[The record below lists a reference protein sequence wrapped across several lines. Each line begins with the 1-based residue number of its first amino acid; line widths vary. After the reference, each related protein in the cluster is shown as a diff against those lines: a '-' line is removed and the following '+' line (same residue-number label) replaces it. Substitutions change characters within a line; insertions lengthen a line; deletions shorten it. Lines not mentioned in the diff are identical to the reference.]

1 MDRPGQ
7 NPAVS
12 ATAASP
18 AGAPASGDRPP
29 VGAASP
35 GSALAAPGDFAAISK
50 PNLSPILGRYFERSW
65 DHGEGHILYDSAG
78 RGFLDFASG
87 IATTSLGHHHPAVT
101 QAIKDQADK
110 LLHICN
116 ALGYLEPVGQLATM
130 LADAC
135 PDPLDT
141 VFFGNSGAE
150 AVEGALKLARRVTGR
165 PGIIAFRGA
174 FHGRTF
180 GAASITSSS
189 INYRLG
195 YEPLL
200 PSVYLTPFPNVYRYF
215 GDDEEAATAGAMGAL
230 RTLLGHEIPASS
242 VAAIII
248 EPIQGEGG
256 FNPAPVSFLRELR
269 ALCDENG
276 ILLIADEIQSGMAR
290 TGKMWA
296 FEHAGIVPDV
306 VCVAKALAN
315 GMPLAAIV
323 SSRELQERWGVGA
336 HGTTFGGNPVS
347 CAAGVAVMKTIA
359 EQGLVANAAA
369 RGEELIA
376 GLKGLM
382 AQDDRIG
389 DVRGRGL
396 MIGVELVKDRATRE
410 PDTATSEA
418 LVLACAEQGL
428 LVLNCGTHHNVIRF
442 LPPIDVT
449 SAEIAQGVELFSGAL
464 AGIPRSGASAE
475 S

>member
-1 MDRPGQ
+1 MDTAKDQ
-7 NPAVS
+7 VVPASAAMTVS
-12 ATAASP
+12 
-18 AGAPASGDRPP
+18 GAPVRDLTPAEIDE
-29 VGAASP
+29 
-35 GSALAAPGDFAAISK
+35 LAAAGDFAGISR
-50 PNLSPILGRYFERSW
+50 PHLSPILGRYYERSW
-65 DHGEGHILYDSAG
+65 SHGEGHTLYDSEG
-78 RGFLDFASG
+78 RGFLDFACG

-101 QAIKDQADK
+101 AAIKDQADK

-116 ALGYLEPVGQLATM
+116 ALGYLEPVGRLATM
-130 LADAC
+130 LADSC
-135 PDPLDT
+135 PAPLDT

-150 AVEGALKLARRVTGR
+150 AVEAALKLARRVTGR

-180 GAASITSSS
+180 GAASVTSSS
-189 INYRLG
+189 INYRRG

-200 PSVYLTPFPNVYRYF
+200 PSVYLTPFPSVYRYF
-215 GDDEEAATAGAMGAL
+215 GGDEEQATAAAMGSL
-230 RTLLGHEIPASS
+230 RTLLGHEIPPTS
-242 VAAIII
+242 VAAIIV

-256 FNPAPVSFLRELR
+256 FSPAPLQFLRELR
-269 ALCDENG
+269 ALCDQHG
-276 ILLIADEIQSGMAR
+276 ILLICDEIQSGVAR

-315 GMPLAAIV
+315 GMPIGAIV
-323 SSRELQERWGVGA
+323 TRRELQERWGVGA

-359 EQGLVANAAA
+359 EQSLVANAAA
-369 RGEELIA
+369 RGSELEA
-376 GLKGLM
+376 GLKALM
-382 AQDDRIG
+382 ATDDRIG

-396 MIGVELVKDRATRE
+396 MIGAELVKDRATRD
-410 PDTATSEA
+410 PDAETCEA
-418 LVLACAEQGL
+418 LIQACADQGL

-449 SAEIAQGVELFSGAL
+449 ADEISAGLALFA
-464 AGIPRSGASAE
+464 AGLRSVPRFDS
-475 S
+475 

>member
-1 MDRPGQ
+1 MDPKAQ
-7 NPAVS
+7 ENVV
-12 ATAASP
+12 
-18 AGAPASGDRPP
+18 PASGVTTAGTRAGDLTPAEIDAYA
-29 VGAASP
+29 GA
-35 GSALAAPGDFAAISK
+35 GDYAAISK
-50 PNLSPILGRYFERSW
+50 PNLSPILGRYYERNWS
-65 DHGEGHILYDSAG
+65 HGEGHTLYDSAG
-78 RGFLDFASG
+78 RGFLDFACG

-101 QAIKDQADK
+101 AAIKDQADK

-116 ALGYLEPVGQLATM
+116 ALGYLEPVGRLAAM

-150 AVEGALKLARRVTGR
+150 AIEAALKLARRVTGR

-174 FHGRTF
+174 FHGRTY

-215 GDDEEAATAGAMGAL
+215 GDDEQSATTGAMGAL
-230 RTLLGHEIPASS
+230 RTLLAHEIPPSS
-242 VAAIII
+242 VAAIVI

-256 FNPAPVSFLRELR
+256 FSPAPVPFLRELR
-269 ALCDENG
+269 ALCDQHG
-276 ILLIADEIQSGMAR
+276 ILLICDEVQSGIGR

-315 GMPLAAIV
+315 GLPLGAIV
-323 SSRELQERWGVGA
+323 TRRELQERWGIGA

-347 CAAGVAVMKTIA
+347 CAAGVAVMRTIE

-369 RGEELIA
+369 RGEQLMA
-376 GLKGLM
+376 GLRELM
-382 AQDDRIG
+382 GQDDRIG

-396 MIGVELVKDRATRE
+396 MVGVELVKDRATRE
-410 PDTATSEA
+410 PDTETCEA
-418 LVLACAEQGL
+418 LIGACADQGL
-428 LVLNCGTHHNVIRF
+428 LVLNCGMHHNVIRF

-449 SAEIAQGVELFSGAL
+449 AEEITMGLGLFA
-464 AGIPRSGASAE
+464 AGLKSLPRSEA
-475 S
+475 

>member
-1 MDRPGQ
+1 MDRTAQ
-7 NPAVS
+7 ESAVS
-12 ATAASP
+12 ESAIATGDGAVGLTPAAI
-18 AGAPASGDRPP
+18 D
-29 VGAASP
+29 
-35 GSALAAPGDFAAISK
+35 ALASAGDYAAISK
-50 PNLSPILGRYFERSW
+50 PNLSPILGRYYEQNW

-78 RGFLDFASG
+78 RGYLDFACG

-116 ALGYLEPVGQLATM
+116 ALGYLEPVGRLAAM

-135 PDPLDT
+135 PNPLDT

-150 AVEGALKLARRVTGR
+150 AIEAAMKLARRVTGR

-189 INYRLG
+189 INYRMG

-200 PSVYLTPFPNVYRYF
+200 PSVYLTPYPNVYRYF
-215 GDDEEAATAGAMGAL
+215 GDDEDAATAGAMGAL
-230 RTLLGHEIPASS
+230 RTLLGHEIPASA
-242 VAAIII
+242 VAAIVI

-256 FNPAPVSFLRELR
+256 FNPAPVGFLRQLR
-269 ALCDENG
+269 ALCDEHG
-276 ILLIADEIQSGMAR
+276 ILLICDEIQSGMGR

-296 FEHAGIVPDV
+296 FEYAGIVPDV

-315 GMPLAAIV
+315 GMPIGAIV
-323 SSRELQERWGVGA
+323 TSRELQERWGVGA

-347 CAAGVAVMKTIA
+347 CAAGVAVMRTMD
-359 EQGLVANAAA
+359 EQGLVGNAAA
-369 RGEELIA
+369 RGAELQA
-376 GLKGLM
+376 ALKGLM
-382 AQDDRIG
+382 AEDERIG
-389 DVRGRGL
+389 DVRGPGL
-396 MIGVELVKDRATRE
+396 MVGVELVKDRATRE
-410 PDTATSEA
+410 PDTELSEA
-418 LVLACAEQGL
+418 MIKAAADHGL
-428 LVLNCGTHHNVIRF
+428 LILNCGTHHNVIRF

-449 SAEIAQGVELFSGAL
+449 ADEIVRGVELFKAAL
-464 AGIPRSGASAE
+464 KSLA
-475 S
+475 

>member
-1 MDRPGQ
+1 MDTAKD
-7 NPAVS
+7 NVVS
-12 ATAASP
+12 ASAAMTT
-18 AGAPASGDRPP
+18 AGAPARDLTP
-29 VGAASP
+29 AEID
-35 GSALAAPGDFAAISK
+35 ALAAAGNYAAISK
-50 PNLSPILGRYFERSW
+50 PHLSPILGRYYERSW
-65 DHGEGHILYDSAG
+65 SHGEGHTLYDSDG
-78 RGFLDFASG
+78 RGFLDFACG

-101 QAIKDQADK
+101 AAIKDQADK

-116 ALGYLEPVGQLATM
+116 ALGYLEPVGRLAAM

-150 AVEGALKLARRVTGR
+150 AVEAALKLARRVTGR

-215 GDDEEAATAGAMGAL
+215 GGDEEQATAAAMGSL
-230 RTLLGHEIPASS
+230 RTLLGHEIPPSS

-256 FNPAPVSFLRELR
+256 FSPAPVAFLRELR
-269 ALCDENG
+269 ALCDEHG
-276 ILLIADEIQSGMAR
+276 ILLICDEIQSGIAR
-290 TGKMWA
+290 TGRMWA

-306 VCVAKALAN
+306 ICVAKALAN
-315 GMPLAAIV
+315 GMPIGAIV
-323 SSRELQERWGVGA
+323 TRRELQERWGVGA

-347 CAAGVAVMKTIA
+347 CAAGVAVMRTVA

-369 RGEELIA
+369 RGSELEA
-376 GLKGLM
+376 GLRALM
-382 AQDDRIG
+382 EKDDRIG
-389 DVRGRGL
+389 DVRGSGL
-396 MIGVELVKDRATRE
+396 MIGVEFVKDRATRD
-410 PDTATSEA
+410 PDTDTCEA
-418 LVLACAEQGL
+418 LIQASADQGL

-449 SAEIAQGVELFSGAL
+449 AEEISTGLDLFAAAL
-464 AGIPRSGASAE
+464 RSLPRANA
-475 S
+475 

>member
-1 MDRPGQ
+1 MDRTGQ
-7 NPAVS
+7 EPAI
-12 ATAASP
+12 AANAAVGAGEP
-18 AGAPASGDRPP
+18 AGGPGPASGATSG
-29 VGAASP
+29 GALVP
-35 GSALAAPGDFAAISK
+35 QGDFAALSK
-50 PNLSPILGRYFERSW
+50 PHMSPILGRYYERSW
-65 DHGEGHILYDSAG
+65 DHGEGHLLYDSAG
-78 RGFLDFASG
+78 RGFLDFACG

-116 ALGYLEPVGQLATM
+116 ALGYLEPVAQLATL

-141 VFFGNSGAE
+141 VFFGNSGTE

-165 PGIIAFRGA
+165 PGIVAFRGA

-189 INYRLG
+189 INYRQG

-256 FNPAPVSFLRELR
+256 FSPAPISFLRELR
-269 ALCDENG
+269 ALCDEHG
-276 ILLIADEIQSGMAR
+276 ILLICDEIQSGIAR

-306 VCVAKALAN
+306 VCVAKALCN
-315 GMPLAAIV
+315 GMPIGAIV

-359 EQGLVANAAA
+359 EQGLVSNAVT
-369 RGEELIA
+369 RGDELMTA
-376 GLKGLM
+376 LKGVM
-382 AQDDRIG
+382 AADERVG

-396 MIGVELVKDRATRE
+396 MVGVELVKDRASRE
-410 PDTATSEA
+410 PDTETSEA

-449 SAEIAQGVELFSGAL
+449 SEEIGRGVELFAAAL
-464 AGIPRSGASAE
+464 RSLPRA
-475 S
+475 

>member
-1 MDRPGQ
+1 MESAKDQ
-7 NPAVS
+7 VVPAS
-12 ATAASP
+12 AAVAP
-18 AGAPASGDRPP
+18 AGAPARDLTP
-29 VGAASP
+29 AEFN
-35 GSALAAPGDFAAISK
+35 ALAQAGDYAAISK
-50 PNLSPILGRYFERSW
+50 PHMSPILGRYYERSW
-65 DHGEGHILYDSAG
+65 SYGEGHTLFDSDG
-78 RGFLDFASG
+78 RGFLDFACG

-116 ALGYLEPVGQLATM
+116 ALGYLEPVARLSAM

-135 PDPLDT
+135 PEPLDT
-141 VFFGNSGAE
+141 VFFCNSGAE
-150 AVEGALKLARRVTGR
+150 AIEAGMKLARRVTGR

-189 INYRLG
+189 INYRQG

-215 GDDEEAATAGAMGAL
+215 GDDEDAAAAGAMGAL

-256 FNPAPVSFLRELR
+256 FNPAPASFMRELR

-276 ILLIADEIQSGMAR
+276 ILLIAEEVQTGVGR
-290 TGKMWA
+290 TGRMWA
-296 FEHAGIVPDV
+296 FEDSGIVPDV

-315 GMPLAAIV
+315 GMPLGAIV
-323 SSRELQERWGVGA
+323 TRRELQERWGVGA

-347 CAAGVAVMKTIA
+347 CAAGVAVLNTIA
-359 EQGLVANAAA
+359 EQKLVANAAA
-369 RGEELIA
+369 RGAELTA
-376 GLKGLM
+376 ALKALM
-382 AQDDRIG
+382 ARDDRIG

-396 MIGVELVKDRATRE
+396 MVGIEFVKDRATRD
-410 PDTATSEA
+410 PDTDTCEA
-418 LVLACAEQGL
+418 LILACADQGL

-449 SAEIAQGVELFSGAL
+449 AEEIATGVDLFAAAL
-464 AGIPRSGASAE
+464 RTLPRATA
-475 S
+475 

>member
-1 MDRPGQ
+1 MDPTGQ
-7 NPAVS
+7 EQSVPAS
-12 ATAASP
+12 AAVTP
-18 AGAPASGDRPP
+18 VGAPASGLSPAEIDAF
-29 VGAASP
+29 AA
-35 GSALAAPGDFAAISK
+35 AGDFAAISK
-50 PNLSPILGRYFERSW
+50 PNLSPILGRYYERSW
-65 DHGEGHILYDSAG
+65 SHGEGHTLFDSDG
-78 RGFLDFASG
+78 RGFLDFACG

-101 QAIKDQADK
+101 AAIKDQADK

-116 ALGYLEPVGQLATM
+116 ALGYLEPVGRLAAM

-150 AVEGALKLARRVTGR
+150 AVEAALKLARRVTGR

-189 INYRLG
+189 INYRQG

-215 GDDEEAATAGAMGAL
+215 GDDEESATAGAMGAL
-230 RTLLGHEIPASS
+230 QTLLAHEIPASS

-256 FNPAPVSFLRELR
+256 FSPAPVSFLRELR
-269 ALCDENG
+269 ALCDRHG
-276 ILLIADEIQSGMAR
+276 ILLIADEIQSGIAR

-296 FEHAGIVPDV
+296 FEHADIVPDV

-315 GMPLAAIV
+315 GMPIGAIV
-323 SSRELQERWGVGA
+323 TRRELQERWGVGA

-347 CAAGVAVMKTIA
+347 CAAGVAVMRTIE

-369 RGEELIA
+369 RGNQLQK
-376 GLKGLM
+376 GLRALM

-396 MIGVELVKDRATRE
+396 MVGVELVQDRATRD

-418 LVLACAEQGL
+418 LIGACADQGL
-428 LVLNCGTHHNVIRF
+428 LVLNCGMHHNVIRF

-449 SAEIAQGVELFSGAL
+449 PEEISTGLDLFA
-464 AGIPRSGASAE
+464 AGLRAVPRIAV
-475 S
+475 

>member
-1 MDRPGQ
+1 MDTAKDQVAP
-7 NPAVS
+7 
-12 ATAASP
+12 ATAAMTP
-18 AGAPASGDRPP
+18 AGAPARDLTPADIDAMATAGDYA
-29 VGAASP
+29 G
-35 GSALAAPGDFAAISK
+35 ISK
-50 PNLSPILGRYFERSW
+50 PHMSPILGRYYERNWS
-65 DHGEGHILYDSAG
+65 HGEGHTLYDSDG
-78 RGFLDFASG
+78 RGFLDFACG

-101 QAIKDQADK
+101 AAIKDQADK

-116 ALGYLEPVGQLATM
+116 ALGYMEPVARLATL
-130 LADAC
+130 LADSC
-135 PDPLDT
+135 PAPLDT

-150 AVEGALKLARRVTGR
+150 AVEAALKLARRVTGR

-189 INYRLG
+189 INYRQG

-230 RTLLGHEIPASS
+230 RTLLGHEIPATS

-256 FNPAPVSFLRELR
+256 FNPAPASFLRELR

-276 ILLIADEIQSGMAR
+276 ILLISDEIQTGVGR

-306 VCVAKALAN
+306 ICVAKALCN
-315 GMPLAAIV
+315 GMPIGAIV
-323 SSRELQERWGVGA
+323 TSRDLQERWGVGA
-336 HGTTFGGNPVS
+336 HGSTFGGNPVS
-347 CAAGVAVMKTIA
+347 CAAGVAVMNTIA
-359 EQGLVANAAA
+359 EQGLVANSAT
-369 RGEELIA
+369 RGSELLA
-376 GLKGLM
+376 GLRKLM
-382 AQDDRIG
+382 AEDDRIG
-389 DVRGRGL
+389 DVRGVGL
-396 MIGVELVKDRATRE
+396 MVGVEFVKDRATRD
-410 PDTATSEA
+410 PDTDTCEA
-418 LVLACAEQGL
+418 LIQACADQGL

-449 SAEIAQGVELFSGAL
+449 AEEITTGIELFR
-464 AGIPRSGASAE
+464 AGLKSLPRNAA
-475 S
+475 

>member
-1 MDRPGQ
+1 MDT
-7 NPAVS
+7 AKDHVV
-12 ATAASP
+12 AASAVAP
-18 AGAPASGDRPP
+18 AGAPGRGLTPAEID
-29 VGAASP
+29 
-35 GSALAAPGDFAAISK
+35 ALAAAGDYAAISK
-50 PNLSPILGRYFERSW
+50 PNLSPILGRYYERSW
-65 DHGEGHILYDSAG
+65 SRGEGHILYDSEG
-78 RGFLDFASG
+78 RGFLDFACG

-101 QAIKDQADK
+101 QAIKAQADK

-116 ALGYLEPVGQLATM
+116 ALGYLEPVGRLAAM

-150 AVEGALKLARRVTGR
+150 AVEAALKLARRVTRR

-189 INYRLG
+189 LNYRLG

-256 FNPAPVSFLRELR
+256 FSPAPASFLRELR

-276 ILLIADEIQSGMAR
+276 ILLIADEIQSGIAR
-290 TGKMWA
+290 TGRMWA

-315 GMPLAAIV
+315 GLPIGAIV
-323 SSRELQERWGVGA
+323 TRRELQEKWGVGA

-347 CAAGVAVMKTIA
+347 CAAGIAVLRTIE

-369 RGEELIA
+369 RGAELKD
-376 GLKGLM
+376 GLASLM
-382 AQDDRIG
+382 AEDDRIG
-389 DVRGRGL
+389 DVRGIGL
-396 MIGVELVKDRATRE
+396 MVGVELVKDRATRD
-410 PDTATSEA
+410 PDTETCEA
-418 LVLACAEQGL
+418 LIQACADQGL

-442 LPPIDVT
+442 LPPIDAT
-449 SAEIAQGVELFSGAL
+449 ADEIARGLELFR
-464 AGIPRSGASAE
+464 AGLESVPRPAA
-475 S
+475 

>member
-1 MDRPGQ
+1 MDTAKDQ
-7 NPAVS
+7 VVPAN
-12 ATAASP
+12 AAMAP
-18 AGAPASGDRPP
+18 AGAPARDLTPAE
-29 VGAASP
+29 VD
-35 GSALAAPGDFAAISK
+35 ALASAGDYAGISK
-50 PNLSPILGRYFERSW
+50 PHLSPILGRYYERSW
-65 DHGEGHILYDSAG
+65 SHGEGHTLYDSAG
-78 RGFLDFASG
+78 RGFLDFTCG

-101 QAIKDQADK
+101 AAIKDQADK

-116 ALGYLEPVGQLATM
+116 ALGYLEPVGRLAAM
-130 LADAC
+130 LADTC
-135 PDPLDT
+135 PAPLDT
-141 VFFGNSGAE
+141 VFFCNSGAE
-150 AVEGALKLARRVTGR
+150 AVEAALKLARRVTGR
-165 PGIIAFRGA
+165 PGLIAFRGA

-242 VAAIII
+242 VAAIIV

-256 FNPAPVSFLRELR
+256 FNPAPASFLRELR

-276 ILLIADEIQSGMAR
+276 ILLIADEIQTGIAR
-290 TGKMWA
+290 TGRMWA

-306 VCVAKALAN
+306 VCVAKALCN
-315 GMPLAAIV
+315 GMPIGAIV
-323 SSRELQERWGVGA
+323 TRFELQERWGVGA

-347 CAAGVAVMKTIA
+347 CAAGVAVMRTIE

-369 RGEELIA
+369 RGAELLT
-376 GLKGLM
+376 GLRALM
-382 AQDDRIG
+382 AADDRIG
-389 DVRGRGL
+389 DVRGLGL
-396 MIGVELVKDRATRE
+396 MVGVEFVKDRATRD
-410 PDTATSEA
+410 PDTETCEA
-418 LVLACAEQGL
+418 LIQTCADQGL

-449 SAEIAQGVELFSGAL
+449 AEEIATGMELFR
-464 AGIPRSGASAE
+464 AGLKSLPRSAA
-475 S
+475 